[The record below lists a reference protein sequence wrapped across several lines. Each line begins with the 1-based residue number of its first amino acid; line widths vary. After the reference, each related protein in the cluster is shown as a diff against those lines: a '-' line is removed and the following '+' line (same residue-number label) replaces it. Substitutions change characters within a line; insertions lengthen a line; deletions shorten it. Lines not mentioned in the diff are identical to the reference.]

1 MFDGGQTINRFRQAK
16 LLRRQGQTQ
25 LQQASD
31 DKAIEVM
38 QKFVDVV
45 YAQRCVELASEK
57 YDESTRLLM
66 KTKRM
71 EELGIKSL
79 PDVALVESQ
88 VAEDDYNLTHSRNQF
103 QTAMLALKSVMNY
116 PVDDSL
122 AVSYHPSGEV
132 EVPRISDDIY
142 TYALQNNPKAVSAQ
156 MNVRKAEFD
165 HIIAKGRLL
174 PSLSLQASVSTGY
187 FRNISGGGSA
197 PPFHTQF
204 WDNVGEGLAASL
216 SLPLFEFSRYK
227 NVRKAKRNIEL
238 AQLEREETMR
248 QLHDDIT
255 QAVLDCEGYAKE
267 VEKMARKVESD
278 SLAYH
283 LSYRKYEE
291 GMLSTF
297 ELRTSSNTL
306 LDSRIRLLQMQMMY
320 IIKRKLVNYYKGEG
334 I

>member
-1 MFDGGQTINRFRQAK
+1 
-16 LLRRQGQTQ
+16 
-25 LQQASD
+25 
-31 DKAIEVM
+31 
-38 QKFVDVV
+38 
-45 YAQRCVELASEK
+45 
-57 YDESTRLLM
+57 
-66 KTKRM
+66 
-71 EELGIKSL
+71 
-79 PDVALVESQ
+79 
-88 VAEDDYNLTHSRNQF
+88 
-103 QTAMLALKSVMNY
+103 
-116 PVDDSL
+116 
-122 AVSYHPSGEV
+122 
-132 EVPRISDDIY
+132 
-142 TYALQNNPKAVSAQ
+142 

-238 AQLEREETMR
+238 AQLERDETMR

-267 VEKMARKVESD
+267 VEKMASKVESD